1 MDVKTGESCSGGGV
15 GEGTELESKG
25 QGAGKERGAARAE
38 AVVAG
43 RQSWERGW
51 RKPSGPT
58 GATPP
63 PAGQAGPPCPGP
75 QAHPLLRLSLAHALG
90 GMLLCWVLPAPRRVE
105 PEYALL

>member
-1 MDVKTGESCSGGGV
+1 MGRGWSWNLK
-15 GEGTELESKG
+15 
-25 QGAGKERGAARAE
+25 GKEPVERRGLPELRPF
-38 AVVAG
+38 VAG

-58 GATPP
+58 GTTPP

-90 GMLLCWVLPAPRRVE
+90 GMFLCWVLPAPRGVE
-105 PEYALL
+105 PECALL

>member
-1 MDVKTGESCSGGGV
+1 M
-15 GEGTELESKG
+15 ELESKG
-25 QGAGKERGAARAE
+25 QGAGREKGAARAE

-58 GATPP
+58 GTTPP

-90 GMLLCWVLPAPRRVE
+90 GMFLCWVLPAPRGVE
-105 PEYALL
+105 PECALL